1 MSSRKAYL
9 QMHFAIFLWGFT
21 GILGKAIQLSE
32 GAIVWYRLLLTC
44 FSLFVFFGLSK
55 KLVPLKRNEL
65 FKIGTVG
72 ILVTI
77 HWILFYAAIKVS
89 NVSITLSCLA
99 TTALWTAML
108 EPVIFK
114 NKKLNVTEL
123 LFGGLVILGIYLIFH
138 FQQLYFWGIIIAL
151 GSAFVGAVFTIF
163 NKNLLNKYAAETV
176 VLYELVAGF
185 LFMSLLMPFYLQLFP
200 QTTLIPGSLDWIYL
214 LILSVICTALAFTI
228 SLHALKQVSAFTM
241 NLSVNLEPIYS
252 IILAIILFNEDE
264 MLNPG
269 FYGGTSIILLS
280 VFAHSFISYR
290 KARSERYLSI

>member
-1 MSSRKAYL
+1 
-9 QMHFAIFLWGFT
+9 MHFAIFLWGFT

-44 FSLFVFFGLSK
+44 FSLFIFFGLSK
-55 KLVPLKRNEL
+55 KLVPLKKQEL

-77 HWILFYAAIKVS
+77 HWILFYAAIKIS

-114 NKKLNVTEL
+114 EKKLNVTEL
-123 LFGGLVILGIYLIFH
+123 LFGGFVILGIYLIFH

-151 GSAFVGAVFTIF
+151 GSALVGAVFTIF
-163 NKNLLNKYAAETV
+163 NKNLLNKYSAETV

-185 LFMSLLMPFYLQLFP
+185 LFMSLLIPFYLQLFP
-200 QTTLIPGSLDWIYL
+200 DTTLIPGSIDWLYL

-228 SLHALKQVSAFTM
+228 SLHALKEVSAFTM
-241 NLSVNLEPIYS
+241 NLSVNLEPVYS
-252 IILAIILFNEDE
+252 IILAIIIFNEDKA
-264 MLNPG
+264 LHPG
-269 FYGGTSIILLS
+269 FYAGTAIILLS

-290 KARSERYLSI
+290 KARAERYLSI

>member
-1 MSSRKAYL
+1 
-9 QMHFAIFLWGFT
+9 MHFAIFLWGFT

-32 GAIVWYRLLLTC
+32 GAVVWYRLLLTC

-55 KLVPLKRNEL
+55 KLVPLKRQEL
-65 FKIGTVG
+65 FRIGTVG
-72 ILVTI
+72 ILVAI

-114 NKKLNVTEL
+114 EKKLNITEL
-123 LFGGLVILGIYLIFH
+123 LFGGFVILGIYLIFH

-151 GSAFVGAVFTIF
+151 GSALVGAVFTIF

-200 QTTLIPGSLDWIYL
+200 DTTLIPGSLDWVYL
-214 LILSVICTALAFTI
+214 LILSVVCTALAFTI
-228 SLHALKQVSAFTM
+228 SMHALKEVSAFTM
-241 NLSVNLEPIYS
+241 NLSVNLEPVYS

-264 MLNPG
+264 MLNSG
-269 FYGGTSIILLS
+269 FYGGTAIIILS